1 MILILFILL
10 ILSIPFSVGRFEMQE
25 SNRIQSV
32 QTPIIPVVGE
42 LIRQHP
48 GTISLG
54 QGVVWYPPPAEAF
67 DQIGA
72 MLSDPTQHKYQAVYG
87 IPALLEQIEAKL
99 QNENGIDLSGSRV
112 GVTAGGNMAFI
123 NALLAIADAGDEVI
137 LQTPYYFN
145 HEMAITMANCHPV
158 LVPTDANYQLQ
169 PQLIAEAITERTRA
183 VVTISPNNPTGAV
196 YPEAALREVN
206 ELCRQ
211 RGIYHIHDEAYEYF
225 TYGDAKHFSPGSIA
239 GAGEYTISLYSLS
252 KAYGFASWRIG
263 FMLIPDHLFSAVNKI
278 QDTILICPPV
288 VSQFAAAGAMKVG
301 AGYCR
306 QKVEQ
311 LAEVRKLVLT
321 ELEQLKDFAVIPPSD
336 GAFYFFLK
344 LNTELKP
351 LALVERLVKEH
362 SVAAIPGSAFGIEG
376 CYLRVAYGAL
386 QSETVT
392 EGVGRLVKGIKT
404 ILS

>member
-1 MILILFILL
+1 
-10 ILSIPFSVGRFEMQE
+10 MQE
-25 SNRIQSV
+25 SFRIQSV

-54 QGVVWYPPPAEAF
+54 QGVVWYPPPPEAF
-67 DQIGA
+67 DQISA
-72 MLSDPTQHKYQAVYG
+72 MLADASLHKYQAVYG
-87 IPALLEQIEAKL
+87 IPALLELIEAKL
-99 QNENGIDLSGSRV
+99 RQENGIELNGSRIV
-112 GVTAGGNMAFI
+112 VTAGGNMAFI

-145 HEMAITMANCHPV
+145 HEMAITMANCNSV
-158 LVPTDANYQLQ
+158 LVPTDENYQLQ
-169 PQLIAEAITERTRA
+169 PKRIAEAITERTRA
-183 VVTISPNNPTGAV
+183 IVTISPNNPTGAV
-196 YPEAALREVN
+196 YPESALREVN
-206 ELCRQ
+206 ELCRD

-225 TYGDAKHFSPGSIA
+225 TYGNARHFSPGSIA
-239 GAGEYTISLYSLS
+239 EAGDYTISLYSLS

-263 FMLIPDHLFSAVNKI
+263 FMVIPEHLFSAVNKI

-288 VSQFAAAGAMKVG
+288 ASQLAAVGAMKVG
-301 AGYCR
+301 AEYCR
-306 QKVEQ
+306 QKVRE
-311 LAEVRKLVLT
+311 LAEVRQLVLT

-344 LNTELKP
+344 LNSELPP

-362 SVAAIPGSAFGIEG
+362 RVAAIPGSAFGIEG

-386 QSETVT
+386 QRETVT